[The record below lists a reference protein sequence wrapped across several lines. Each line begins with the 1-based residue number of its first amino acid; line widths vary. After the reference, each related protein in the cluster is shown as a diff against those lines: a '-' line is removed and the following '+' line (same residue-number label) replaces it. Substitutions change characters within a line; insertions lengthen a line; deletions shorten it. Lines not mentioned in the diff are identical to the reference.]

1 MKIEIIS
8 IGDELLIGQTVNTN
22 ASWIGEQL
30 MNIALRVNW
39 VTTVGDDQDHLK
51 QALHIAENRANAV
64 LLTGGLGPTHDDVT
78 KKVVAGHFNSRLVKN
93 KEVLREVKARF
104 TRRVLDM
111 AKVNEE
117 QALVPDKAE
126 IMKNELGT
134 APGMIF
140 EENHVFYAVMPGV
153 PQEMKAMMTRDVLP
167 RLKEKAGGQVVQI
180 KILMTTG
187 LPESTLYEKLD
198 VKKIEKYT
206 AIAFLPSLSGV
217 KIRLTSTAQT
227 SKVAQQNI
235 AKAEKTIRDRV
246 GPYIYAENNISLEE
260 TIARLLSERRETLAV
275 AESCTGGL
283 VANKLT
289 NVPGSS
295 DFFER
300 GIISYSNRAK
310 ISVLGVPGELIEK
323 YGAVS
328 AQVAEAMAEGVRKA
342 AGTDYGISVTG
353 IAGPTGG
360 TVEKPVGL
368 VYIGYADKN
377 GAISEKH
384 NFADDRLGNKQRS
397 AQAVLNLLRKRIL
410 NIKG

>member
-39 VTTVGDDQDHLK
+39 VTTVGDDLDHLK
-51 QALHIAENRANAV
+51 QALKIAEDRADIV

-78 KKVVAGHFNSRLVKN
+78 KKVVAEHFDSQLVKN
-93 KEVLREVKARF
+93 DDVLREVKDRFAR
-104 TRRVLDM
+104 RGLDM

-117 QALVPDKAE
+117 QALIPDKAE
-126 IMKNELGT
+126 VMKNELGT

-140 EENHVFYAVMPGV
+140 EEDQVFYAVMPGV

-167 RLKEKAGGQVVQI
+167 RLQKKAGGQVVQI
-180 KILMTTG
+180 KTLMTTG
-187 LPESTLYEKLD
+187 LPESTLYEKLNVD
-198 VKKIEKYT
+198 KIEKYT
-206 AIAFLPSLSGV
+206 AVAFLPSLSGV
-217 KIRLTSTAQT
+217 KIRLTSTAQ
-227 SKVAQQNI
+227 SSQEVQKNI
-235 AKAEKTIRDRV
+235 EKAEKVIRKRIE
-246 GPYIYAENNISLEE
+246 PFIYAENNISLEA
-260 TIARLLSERRETLAV
+260 TMARLLSERGETLAV

-289 NVPGSS
+289 NISGSS
-295 DFFER
+295 EFFER
-300 GIISYSNRAK
+300 GLVSYSNEAK
-310 ISVLGVPGELIEK
+310 ISELGVPRKLIEK

-342 AGTDYGISVTG
+342 AGTDYGISDTG

-360 TVEKPVGL
+360 SEEKPVGL

-377 GAISEKH
+377 GAVSEKH
-384 NFADDRLGNKQRS
+384 NFADDRLGNKERS
-397 AQAVLNLLRKRIL
+397 AQAVLNLLRKRIVG
-410 NIKG
+410 IKD